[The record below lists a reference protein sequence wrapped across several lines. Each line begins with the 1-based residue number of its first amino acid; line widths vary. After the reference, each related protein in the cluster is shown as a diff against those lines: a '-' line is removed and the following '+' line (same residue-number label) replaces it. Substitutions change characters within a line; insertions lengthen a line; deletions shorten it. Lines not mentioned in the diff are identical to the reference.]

1 MLPLSFARLVLV
13 LFLLGLAPAAR
24 AETDL
29 RLQAEF
35 QAIHAEALLRTMDLA
50 LLGAADVLGRSQTQN
65 ELIIHEAF
73 GNYVKRAPGLR
84 AIIAT
89 NSQGELQFDSF
100 KFPAQ
105 RLDLSNRDYIK
116 VALEMKNRDAYLG
129 KPLMGKTSDVA
140 FLPMSMPIFDI
151 FKRVIG
157 VVAGIMTPNRLI
169 RQNILCKACFVSI
182 YREDGEKI
190 TSYPSSLQ
198 FPEDMLTLIKTKSQ
212 NGILEHQM
220 GSLEAQSSSARIQD
234 YKLWIV
240 FTKLKLGS

>member
-1 MLPLSFARLVLV
+1 MLLVSLARVLIV
-13 LFLLGLAPAAR
+13 LLLLGVAPIAR

-89 NSQGELQFDSF
+89 DAQGELQFDSF

-105 RLDLSNRDYIK
+105 HLDLSNRDYIK
-116 VALEMKNRDAYLG
+116 VALEMKSRDAYLG

-140 FLPMSMPIFDI
+140 FLPMSMPIFDV

-157 VVAGIMTPNRLI
+157 VVAGIMTPNRLV
-169 RQNILCKACFVSI
+169 RQNIICKACFVSI
-182 YREDGEKI
+182 YRDDGEKI
-190 TSYPSSLQ
+190 TSYPSSIQ
-198 FPEDMLTLIKTKSQ
+198 FPQDMLSLIKTESQ
-212 NGILEHQM
+212 NGILEHKM
-220 GSLEAQSSSARIQD
+220 GSLDAESASARIAD
-234 YKLWIV
+234 FKLWIV
-240 FTKLKLGS
+240 FTKLKVGS